1 MKYYC
6 KITFTAI
13 SSFWRP
19 TRPSFSKPTRRLL
32 SRIELI
38 VASSKDVAGRRG
50 LVVCMGFV
58 RAMRIDD
65 GDAVRQPA
73 VPYLKFEMTFF
84 FRGDH
89 SAPLVSTLVSVTFA
103 PTPHSHVVRP

>member
-6 KITFTAI
+6 KITFTAV

-84 FRGDH
+84 FQKTLKTLSSGDYDF
-89 SAPLVSTLVSVTFA
+89 SFA
-103 PTPHSHVVRP
+103 